1 MRKLTKNI
9 MKLTNKVGVSLAL
22 PLGSGIKNSL
32 VMGATD
38 KVGLI
43 TVLGSTPLMWSI
55 NLGLNFTFLGVILW

>member
-1 MRKLTKNI
+1 

-55 NLGLNFTFLGVILW
+55 NLGLNFTSLLGVKL